1 MLQSTLDYN
10 YTGIYNERKLDN
22 RLKSQIFRI
31 YDCQNLL
38 KSRQME
44 INLVK
49 VYLCSIE
56 WGKDH
61 NKAKG
66 TTSIIVLWTRN
77 NTSPLYI
84 RTETSNFELNRF
96 ESSFFLSCVLIK
108 NTIHVVNENIYF
120 SSKKSIN
127 SLC

>member
-49 VYLCSIE
+49 VNLCSIE

-61 NKAKG
+61 NKAKS